1 MKFKLDE
8 NLPESLIPLFSSA
21 GHHASSATS
30 QGLGGQ
36 ADSRIAQVCR
46 QEKRVLIT
54 LDAGFAD
61 IRAYPPQEN
70 AGIIVLRVRHQD
82 SKHVRNTVSRILP
95 LLLEHPVANT
105 LWVVDEHRV
114 RFRS

>member
-8 NLPESLIPLFSSA
+8 NLPESLIPLFSGA
-21 GHHASSATS
+21 GYDASTAMS

-36 ADSRIAQVCR
+36 PDARVAQVCR
-46 QEKRVLIT
+46 QEERVLVT

-61 IRAYPPQEN
+61 IRAYPPQDHV
-70 AGIIVLRVRHQD
+70 GIIVLRVRHQD
-82 SKHVRNTVSRILP
+82 SKHVRDTVSRILP
-95 LLLEHPVANT
+95 LLLKHPVANT